1 MKIVALAG
9 GVGGAKLV
17 DGLAQLLGP
26 EDLSVIVNTGDDF
39 EYLGL
44 QISPDLDTVCY
55 TLADLA
61 NPVTGWGLRDE
72 TWVSFDAL
80 AVLGG
85 LAWFRLGD
93 KDLATHL
100 YRTDAL
106 RQGRKLSEITSELC
120 QKWGVAH
127 SVYPMSD
134 DPVRT
139 IVKTRAGESLGF
151 QEYFVHQ
158 RCEPEVV
165 GFDFVGGE
173 NARPVNA
180 ALVAIEQSDLVIL
193 APSNPWVSIAPILA
207 VPGYLDVIR
216 QKPVIAVSPI
226 IGGKALKGPAAKMYA
241 ELGFEPSASAVA
253 NNYRDFLTGFIFD
266 AIDKPELEKIQR
278 WRIIPLVTD
287 TIMKDRPDRSRLAKE
302 VLAFG
307 EMVLNR
313 SQ

>member
-1 MKIVALAG
+1 MKVVALAG

-17 DGLAQLLGP
+17 DGLAQHLGP

-55 TLADLA
+55 TLADLD

-72 TWVSFDAL
+72 TWVSFESL
-80 AVLGG
+80 AALGG

-106 RQGRKLSEITSELC
+106 RQGRKLSEITSALC

-127 SVYPMSD
+127 PIYPMSD

-139 IVKTRAGESLGF
+139 IVKTRSGESLGF

-158 RCEPEVV
+158 HCEPEVI
-165 GFDFVGGE
+165 GFDFVGAE
-173 NARPVNA
+173 NARPVIPG
-180 ALVAIEQSDLVIL
+180 LTAIEQSDLVVL

-207 VPGYLDVIR
+207 VPGYLDAIR
-216 QKPVIAVSPI
+216 QKSVIAVSPI
-226 IGGKALKGPAAKMYA
+226 IGGKALKGPAAKMYS

-253 NNYRDFLTGFIFD
+253 NHYRDFLTGFVFD